1 MGVIKA
7 GKWTYTDEEFDRM
20 YEEAKR
26 RSESEEI
33 IEVRAL
39 TARFDKASNRII
51 LDLSNGATFI
61 FPCDRIEGLSDAA
74 PKDLARIELWGDGTA
89 LHWEK
94 LDVDF
99 SVSGIVAGIF
109 GTKAWMKKLA
119 DTGARSGSKAK
130 RQPAL
135 NNVKSGLK
143 HTESQVNKMAS
154 RKRQKRA
161 A

>member
-7 GKWTYTDEEFDRM
+7 GQWTYTDEEFDRM

-26 RSESEEI
+26 RSEREEL

-39 TARFDKASNRII
+39 AARYDKASNRII

-61 FPCDRIEGLSDAA
+61 FPCDRVEGLSGAA
-74 PKDLARIELWGDGTA
+74 PKDLARVELWGEGTA
-89 LHWEK
+89 LHWEDI
-94 LDVDF
+94 DVDF
-99 SVSGIVAGIF
+99 SVSGIVAGVF
-109 GTKAWMKKLA
+109 GTKAWMRKLA
-119 DTGARSGSKAK
+119 NAGARSGSKAK
-130 RQPAL
+130 RRPAL
-135 NNVKSGLK
+135 ANVKTDLK
-143 HTESQVNKMAS
+143 HTESQIDKMAS